1 MKRSDWTGAMEFAA
15 VLLVFASWVALFLF
29 MVKLMLH
36 V

>member
-1 MKRSDWTGAMEFAA
+1 MKRNDWTGAMEFAA
-15 VLLVFASWVALFLF
+15 VLLVFASWGALVLV